1 MIYGLIVAALVP
13 HAILKPSLVVGMAS
27 ICLKIK
33 RDHIIHSCPFVL
45 LYIRSSVLIL
55 Y

>member
-1 MIYGLIVAALVP
+1 MIYGLIVAALVSYG
-13 HAILKPSLVVGMAS
+13 ILKTSLVVGMAS

-45 LYIRSSVLIL
+45 LYIRSSVLNL
-55 Y
+55 F